1 MIGKL
6 CLSAA
11 ALMVVA
17 GGLGADDAKKVTKFD
32 KVMGKY
38 ERSGET
44 TRCVSPS
51 RLRESQILDDTHIL
65 FRVSTNKAY
74 LNTLPRQCRALRRDD
89 AISYTV
95 RGGQLCANDMF
106 QVLDMNLNPGASC
119 SFGKFEKVQKKSAAS
134 GEKPTGA
141 AAGEE

>member
-11 ALMVVA
+11 ALLVA
-17 GGLGADDAKKVTKFD
+17 ASGVGADEANKVSKFD
-32 KVMGKY
+32 KVMAKY

-44 TRCVSPS
+44 IRCVSPA
-51 RLRESQILDDTHIL
+51 RLKDSQILDDTHIL
-65 FRVSTNKAY
+65 FRVSPKKAY

-95 RGGQLCANDMF
+95 RGGQLCANDLF
-106 QVLDMNLNPGASC
+106 RVLDMTLRPGASC
-119 SFGKFEKVQKKSAAS
+119 SFGEFEKIEKKTADS
-134 GEKPTGA
+134 GDKTGA
-141 AAGEE
+141 AAGDE